1 MVNTSRRANVM
12 SRYAG
17 RGYLRFAVETSKAAG
32 ALVLVTAGSAYAAAP
47 QSVDEVVVTASRSAE
62 AIREIPTA
70 VSVVG
75 EDTLREQLALSG
87 DILRALDVTVPG
99 LNLSSGGRSQCLTNI
114 RGRTPSFQ
122 INGVPANQDLRPSN
136 CNSAFQLS
144 PFAIERIEVA
154 RGATALFGAGSPG
167 GIVNL
172 ITRRATSE
180 ELEVDA
186 VAQTSFNTGEVFDTF
201 QTDLYAGAGQDFGRF
216 DYYLGGAFQTYD
228 VARDP
233 NGGRVVGTEFDSAA
247 VNGSLGY
254 EVSEAVRLRLTGT
267 WYTEDP
273 GTEYNADGVEVDLG
287 VPFPRVIAVEDNPF
301 RDQGVDKQ
309 YTVAAT
315 LEADDVLGHSLF
327 FAAFRQEQVFRQ
339 RANFQ
344 DFNAGAPDFFSDDR
358 ENSTTGL
365 RLTLKRPFAIGR
377 VEASVEYGVDYQRNR
392 LLRLLLD
399 PADPSVVTGFIA
411 PEVILNTVGV
421 FGQGDLKLGRVRLTG
436 GVRQEFYRGSIG
448 DELAGLGLPGSGAPG
463 DFDNASLLLV
473 NGGVIVDL
481 SGALQ
486 AYASYNQGAEL
497 TQLGRAARNAADP
510 SLINPEPAISDQYE
524 LGLRGDAG
532 PVNLSAAIFYS
543 ESDAASLLQPDPSC
557 AGQSFCPLIPLR
569 VPQRVWGVEGTLNWR
584 AAEWLETGGVFTWQR
599 GEIFDEDLARFIP
612 FGADTVSPTRFT
624 AYATLRPIERVS
636 LFAQAT
642 YVAEGNFFSAA
653 EQGLGFIN
661 TPAVFLADL
670 NGAVKIGPGRFSV
683 GVSNLFDNSYENT
696 TLAGG
701 GFTPTL
707 AEGRRLTVGYQA
719 QF

>member
-1 MVNTSRRANVM
+1 
-12 SRYAG
+12 
-17 RGYLRFAVETSKAAG
+17 
-32 ALVLVTAGSAYAAAP
+32 
-47 QSVDEVVVTASRSAE
+47 VVVTASRSAE

-70 VSVVG
+70 VSVVS

-87 DILRALDVTVPG
+87 DILRAIDVTVPG

-136 CNSAFQLS
+136 CNSAFQIS

-172 ITRRATSE
+172 ITRRASSE
-180 ELEVDA
+180 ALEVDA

-201 QTDLYAGAGQDFGRF
+201 QTDLYAGAGQDLGRL

-233 NGGRVVGTEFDSAA
+233 NGGRIVGTEFNSAA

-254 EVSEAVRLRLTGT
+254 EASETVRLRLTGT

-273 GTEYNADGVEVDLG
+273 GTEYNADGAEVDLG
-287 VPFPRVIAVEDNPF
+287 VPFPRIIAVEDNPF

-315 LEADDVLGHSLF
+315 LDADNVFGHSLF
-327 FAAFRQEQVFRQ
+327 LAAFRQAQVFRQ

-344 DFNAGAPDFFSDDR
+344 DFNGGAPDFFSDDR

-365 RLTLKRPFAIGR
+365 RLTLKRPFKIGR
-377 VEASVEYGVDYQRNR
+377 AEASVEYGVDYQRNR

-399 PADPSVVTGFIA
+399 PADPSMITGFIA
-411 PEVILNTVGV
+411 PEVTLNTVGV
-421 FGQGDLKLGRVRLTG
+421 FGQGDVRLGRVRLTG

-448 DELAGLGLPGSGAPG
+448 DAFAGLGLSGSGTPG
-463 DFDNASLLLV
+463 DFDDAGLLLV
-473 NGGVIVDL
+473 NGGLIVDL
-481 SGALQ
+481 AASLQ
-486 AYASYNQGAEL
+486 VYASYNQGAEL

-532 PVNLSAAIFYS
+532 QVNLSAAIFYS

-569 VPQRVWGVEGTLNWR
+569 APQRVWGVEGTLNWQ
-584 AAEWLETGGVFTWQR
+584 AAEWLEAGGVFTWQR

-624 AYATLRPIERVS
+624 AYATLKPIDRFS

-642 YVAEGNFFSAA
+642 YIAAGNFFSAA

-670 NGAVKIGPGRFSV
+670 QGALDIGPGSLSL

-719 QF
+719 RF

>member
-1 MVNTSRRANVM
+1 MKVS
-12 SRYAG
+12 G
-17 RGYLRFAVETSKAAG
+17 RQLLAAG
-32 ALVLVTAGSAYAAAP
+32 TIKLAVSAALGAGQAFAAAP

-70 VSVVG
+70 VSVLD
-75 EDTLREQLALSG
+75 EESLQRQLSLSG
-87 DILRALDVTVPG
+87 DILKALDVTVPG
-99 LNLSSGGRSQCLTNI
+99 LNISAGGRSQCLTTI

-136 CNSAFQLS
+136 CNSAFQIS
-144 PFAIERIEVA
+144 PFAIERVEVA

-172 ITRRATSE
+172 ITRRAASE
-180 ELEVDA
+180 KLEVDA
-186 VAQTSFNTGEVFDTF
+186 IAQTSFNTSKAFDTY
-201 QTDLYAGAGQDFGRF
+201 QTDLYAGVGQDFGSF
-216 DYYLGGAFQTYD
+216 DYYVGGGFQAYG
-228 VARDP
+228 VGRDP
-233 NGGRVVGTEFDSAA
+233 NGDRVVGAEFDSAA

-254 EVSEAVRLRLTGT
+254 AVSDNVRLRLTGT
-267 WYTEDP
+267 WYSEDP

-287 VPFPRVIAVEDNPF
+287 VPFPRVIAVDDNPF

-315 LEADDVLGHSLF
+315 LEADDVVGHALF
-327 FAAFRQEQVFRQ
+327 LAAFRQGQLFRQ

-365 RLTLKRPFAIGR
+365 RLTLKRPFKVAGA
-377 VEASVEYGVDYQRNR
+377 EASLEYGVDFQRNR

-399 PADPSVVTGFIA
+399 PADPSTVTGFIA
-411 PEVILNTVGV
+411 PEVTLNTTGV
-421 FGQGDLKLGRVRLTG
+421 FGQGDLRVGRIRLTG

-448 DELAGLGLPGSGAPG
+448 DDLAGLGLPGSGTPG
-463 DFDNASLLLV
+463 DFDKASLLLV
-473 NGGVIVDL
+473 NGGLIVDVA
-481 SGALQ
+481 GALQ
-486 AYASYNQGAEL
+486 IFASYNQGAEL

-510 SLINPEPAISDQYE
+510 SLISPEPAISDQYE
-524 LGLRGDAG
+524 IGVRGDAG
-532 PVNLSAAIFYS
+532 PVTLSAAAFYS

-569 VPQRVWGVEGTLNWR
+569 VPQKVWGVEGTINWTL
-584 AAEWLETGGVFTWQR
+584 AEWFETGGVFTWQR
-599 GEIFDEDLARFIP
+599 GEIFDEDLDAFIP
-612 FGADTVSPTRFT
+612 FGADTVSPTRGT
-624 AYATLRPIERVS
+624 AYATITPTERLT

-642 YVAEGNFFSAA
+642 YIAEGNFFSAA

-661 TPAVFLADL
+661 TPDVFLADL
-670 NGAVKIGPGRFSV
+670 NARLEVGAGAITIGAA
-683 GVSNLFDNSYENT
+683 NLFDRRYQNT

-707 AEGRRLTVGYQA
+707 AEGRRITIGYQA
-719 QF
+719 RF